1 MPQALTATCLMG
13 LDNELSPWV
22 RIAPSVPVD
31 ITAATDS
38 ESPDQR
44 RAAWMA
50 AAQAGDRRA
59 YEKVLADSVGLIRA
73 AARRQGV
80 ALDRLDDVVQETLIT
95 VHRVRHTYDP
105 TRSYDA
111 WLSAIAS
118 RRAIDALRSRGRRDS
133 RELHDEFAMETHA
146 EPDDASA
153 AAERLQRAQQL
164 QAAITRLPPGQRE
177 AVEQL
182 GLREHSL
189 SEAAELTGRSSGALK
204 VNLHRALKALRG
216 HFHGE
221 P

>member
-1 MPQALTATCLMG
+1 MPHALTATACMG
-13 LDNELSPWV
+13 VDSGLSLRASLEQTMPADV
-22 RIAPSVPVD
+22 
-31 ITAATDS
+31 ATVNDS

-59 YEKVLADSVGLIRA
+59 YERLLADSVALIRA
-73 AARRQGV
+73 AARRHGV
-80 ALDRLDDVVQETLIT
+80 APDSLDDVVQETLIT

-133 RELHDEFAMETHA
+133 RELHDDFALDSHPDT
-146 EPDDASA
+146 DDASA
-153 AAERLQRAQQL
+153 ATESGQRAQRL
-164 QAAITRLPPGQRE
+164 HQAIAELPPGQRE

-182 GLREHSL
+182 GLRERSL
-189 SEAAELTGRSSGALK
+189 SEAAELTGRNAGALK
-204 VNLHRALKALRG
+204 VNLHRALKALRER
-216 HFHGE
+216 FRGE
-221 P
+221 S

>member
-1 MPQALTATCLMG
+1 MPQTLTATGLMG
-13 LDNELSPWV
+13 LDCRYSTWTSAEPTVQADAS
-22 RIAPSVPVD
+22 
-31 ITAATDS
+31 AAS

-59 YEKVLADSVGLIRA
+59 YEKLLADSVGLIRA

-105 TRSYDA
+105 ARSYDA

-133 RELHDEFAMETHA
+133 RELHDEFALDTHA
-146 EPDDASA
+146 GPDDASA
-153 AAERLQRAQQL
+153 ATEQLQRAQRL
-164 QAAITRLPPGQRE
+164 HAAIARLPPGQRE

-189 SEAAELTGRSSGALK
+189 SEAAELTGRNSGALK